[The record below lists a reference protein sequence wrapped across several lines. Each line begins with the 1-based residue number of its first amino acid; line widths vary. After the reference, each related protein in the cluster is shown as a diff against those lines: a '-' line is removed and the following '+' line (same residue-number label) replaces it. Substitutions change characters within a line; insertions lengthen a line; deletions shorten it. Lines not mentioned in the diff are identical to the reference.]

1 MSWGVL
7 GLGTRCLVV
16 RDLGSAEVALS
27 PRLWSGPAEGGV
39 PRSRESGSPARR
51 ALLNWCHLRPHGGR
65 RTTSVRT
72 LALHGG
78 RQRSSGTEPDGTTL
92 GIGQIVTRRGR
103 YRGHEA
109 SCS

>member
-1 MSWGVL
+1 MYPALAAAVQRSRTL
-7 GLGTRCLVV
+7 GPR
-16 RDLGSAEVALS
+16 APLS
-27 PRLWSGPAEGGV
+27 YERHFCFARGGGV
-39 PRSRESGSPARR
+39 PAPRESGSPARR